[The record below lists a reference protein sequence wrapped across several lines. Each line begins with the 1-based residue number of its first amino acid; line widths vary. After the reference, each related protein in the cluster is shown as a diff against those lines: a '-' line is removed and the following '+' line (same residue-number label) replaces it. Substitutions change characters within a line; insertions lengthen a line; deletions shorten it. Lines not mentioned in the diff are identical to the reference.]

1 MEWLLAPSCLH
12 SKIYENIHLLF
23 VQILGRVSFCSLG
36 KFGVN
41 HDDKKCKLERN
52 KPRHRKIKDSEL
64 TTIVLSSIESLWRC
78 FLLRR

>member
-23 VQILGRVSFCSLG
+23 VQIRRRVSFCSLG

-64 TTIVLSSIESLWRC
+64 TTIVLSSIESLWRR